1 MRLPV
6 ARTALTDSKAL
17 MAFGILPFQAIKRLV
32 ENGAISG
39 LSEDPAHPPSI
50 QPASLDLC
58 LGETALRLRAS
69 FLPGRGATV
78 FDSLESIVMHTI
90 DLTGGAV
97 LETGCVYLIPLKE
110 KLKLPDDIVGLA
122 NPKSSTGRL
131 DVFTRVICD
140 GGEMFDTIPA
150 GYEGPLFMEV
160 APRTF
165 PILVRPG
172 DRLGQIRFRRGVHQA
187 LETQHVSIDLESA
200 KQGTAIGYRAKRHSG
215 LVDLQGLRAHA
226 PSEFWEPLYAPNGTL
241 VLDPEEFYILASREA
256 VVIPVD
262 QAAEMAP
269 IAPEIGEFRAH
280 YAGFFDP
287 GFGVREAG
295 GEGSRAVLE
304 VRGRDVPFILR
315 HGQAVAKL
323 IFEPMAGKPNTVYG
337 AQGSHYQSQGLRL
350 SKHFKSIS

>member
-1 MRLPV
+1 M
-6 ARTALTDSKAL
+6 TY
-17 MAFGILPFQAIKRLV
+17 GILPRQDIEQLV
-32 ENGAISG
+32 MTGAISG
-39 LSEDPAHPPSI
+39 LLNDSAHPPSI

-58 LGETALRLRAS
+58 LGETAMRLRAS
-69 FLPGRGATV
+69 FLPGQGFKVSEAV
-78 FDSLESIVMHTI
+78 SSIVMHQI

-97 LETGCVYLIPLKE
+97 LETGCVYLIPLRE
-110 KLKLPDDIVGLA
+110 GLNLPTDILGLA

-140 GGEMFDTIPA
+140 GGQQFDAIPA
-150 GYEGPLFMEV
+150 GYSGPLYMEV

-172 DRLGQIRFRRGVHQA
+172 DRLGQIRFRRGEHQS
-187 LETQHVSIDLESA
+187 LETQHVSIDLKGAHEGA
-200 KQGTAIGYRAKRHSG
+200 IIGYRAKRHSG
-215 LVDLQGLRAHA
+215 LVDLQGLKAHDA
-226 PSEFWEPLYAPNGTL
+226 AEYWQPLYAPNNTL

-256 VVIPVD
+256 VEIPID

-287 GFGVREAG
+287 GFGAVETG
-295 GEGSRAVLE
+295 GVGSRAVLE
-304 VRGRDVPFILR
+304 VRGRDVPFLLR

-323 IFEPMAGKPNTVYG
+323 VFEPMSETPDVLYG
-337 AQGSHYQSQGLRL
+337 AQGSHYQNQGLRL
-350 SKHFKSIS
+350 SKHFRSER

>member
-1 MRLPV
+1 MGH
-6 ARTALTDSKAL
+6 
-17 MAFGILPFQAIKRLV
+17 GILPRQDIEQLV
-32 ENGAISG
+32 EMGAITG
-39 LSEDPAHPPSI
+39 LSDDPAHPPSI

-58 LGETALRLRAS
+58 LGDTAMRLRAS
-69 FLPGRGATV
+69 FLPGAGFNVAEAL
-78 FDSLESIVMHTI
+78 DSVVMHRI

-97 LETGCVYLIPLKE
+97 LETGCVYVIPLRE
-110 KLKLPDDIVGLA
+110 GLNLPDDIVGLA

-140 GGEMFDTIPA
+140 GGQKFDSIPA
-150 GYEGPLFMEV
+150 GYSGPLYVEV

-172 DRLGQIRFRRGVHQA
+172 DRLGQIRFRRGAHEP
-187 LETQHVSIDLESA
+187 LETQHVSIDL
-200 KQGTAIGYRAKRHSG
+200 QGASKGAIIGYRAKRHSG
-215 LVDLQGLRAHA
+215 LVDLRGLKAHA
-226 PSEFWEPLYAPNGTL
+226 AAEYWEPLYAPNGTL

-256 VVIPVD
+256 VEIPID

-287 GFGVREAG
+287 GFGAVEADG
-295 GEGSRAVLE
+295 RGSRAVLE
-304 VRGRDVPFILR
+304 VRGRDVPFLLR

-323 IFEPMAGKPNTVYG
+323 IFEPTAQTPDILYG
-337 AQGSHYQSQGLRL
+337 AQGSHYQNQGLRL
-350 SKHFKSIS
+350 SKHFNAVT

>member
-1 MRLPV
+1 MRM
-6 ARTALTDSKAL
+6 KH
-17 MAFGILPFQAIKRLV
+17 GILPRQDIAQLV
-32 ENGAISG
+32 ANGHILG
-39 LSEDPAHPPSI
+39 LEEDAGHPPSL

-58 LGETALRLRAS
+58 LGDTALRLRAS
-69 FLPGRGATV
+69 FLPGRGETV
-78 FDSLESIVMHTI
+78 EDTVENIVMHRI
-90 DLTGGAV
+90 DLKGGAV
-97 LETGCVYLIPLKE
+97 LETGCVYLIPLRE
-110 KLKLPDDIVGLA
+110 SMNLPSGIVGLA

-140 GGEMFDTIPA
+140 GGEQFDKIPA
-150 GYEGPLFMEV
+150 GYTGPLYMEV

-172 DRLGQIRFRRGVHQA
+172 DRLGQMRFRRGEHQD
-187 LETQHVSIDLESA
+187 LRTQHVSIDLKGEGDGSV
-200 KQGTAIGYRAKRHSG
+200 IGYRAKRHSG
-215 LVDLQGLRAHA
+215 LVDIRGLKAHQA
-226 PSEFWEPLYAPNGTL
+226 SEFWEPLFAPNGTL

-256 VVIPVD
+256 VEIPVSE
-262 QAAEMAP
+262 AAEMAP

-287 GFGVREAG
+287 GFGVSEAG

-304 VRGRDVPFILR
+304 VRGRDVPFLLR

-323 IFEPMAGKPNTVYG
+323 VFEPMAENPDQLYG

-350 SKHFKSIS
+350 SKHFTS

>member
-172 DRLGQIRFRRGVHQA
+172 DRLGQIRFRRGMHQA

-215 LVDLQGLRAHA
+215 LVDL
-226 PSEFWEPLYAPNGTL
+226 P
-241 VLDPEEFYILASREA
+241 
-256 VVIPVD
+256 
-262 QAAEMAP
+262 
-269 IAPEIGEFRAH
+269 
-280 YAGFFDP
+280 GFFDP

>member
-1 MRLPV
+1 MGH
-6 ARTALTDSKAL
+6 
-17 MAFGILPFQAIKRLV
+17 GILPRQDIEQLV
-32 ENGAISG
+32 EMGAITG
-39 LSEDPAHPPSI
+39 LSDDPAHPPSI

-58 LGETALRLRAS
+58 LGDTAMRLRAS
-69 FLPGRGATV
+69 FLPGAGFNVAEAL
-78 FDSLESIVMHTI
+78 DSVVMHRI

-97 LETGCVYLIPLKE
+97 LETGCVYVIPLRE
-110 KLKLPDDIVGLA
+110 GLNLPDDIVGLA

-140 GGEMFDTIPA
+140 GGQKFDSIPA
-150 GYEGPLFMEV
+150 GYSGPLYVEV

-172 DRLGQIRFRRGVHQA
+172 DRLGQIRFRRGAHEP
-187 LETQHVSIDLESA
+187 LETQHVSIDL
-200 KQGTAIGYRAKRHSG
+200 QGASKGAIIGYRAKRHSG
-215 LVDLQGLRAHA
+215 LVDLRGLKAHA
-226 PSEFWEPLYAPNGTL
+226 AAEYWEPLYAPNGTL

-256 VVIPVD
+256 VEIPID

-287 GFGVREAG
+287 GFGAVEADG
-295 GEGSRAVLE
+295 RGSRAVLE
-304 VRGRDVPFILR
+304 VRGRDVPFLLR

-323 IFEPMAGKPNTVYG
+323 VFEPMAQTPDILYG
-337 AQGSHYQSQGLRL
+337 AQGSHYQNQGLRL
-350 SKHFKSIS
+350 SKHFNAVT

>member
-6 ARTALTDSKAL
+6 ARTALADSKAH
-17 MAFGILPFQAIKRLV
+17 MAHGILPRQAIERLV
-32 ENGAISG
+32 TDGAILG
-39 LSEDPAHPPSI
+39 LSNDPDHLPSI

-58 LGETALRLRAS
+58 LGATALRLRAS
-69 FLPGRGATV
+69 FLPGPDKTV
-78 FDSLESIVMHTI
+78 SETVKSVVMHQV

-97 LETGCVYLIPLKE
+97 LETGCVYLIPLRE
-110 KLKLPDDIVGLA
+110 QLNLPSDILGLA

-140 GGEMFDTIPA
+140 GGEQFDTLPA
-150 GYEGPLFMEV
+150 GYKGPLYMEV

-172 DRLGQIRFRRGVHQA
+172 DRLGQIRFRRGLHQA
-187 LETQHVSIDLESA
+187 LETQHVSIDLKGRSA
-200 KQGTAIGYRAKRHSG
+200 GTPIGYRAKRHSG
-215 LVDLQGLRAHA
+215 LVDLRGLKGHKA
-226 PSEFWEPLYAPNGTL
+226 SEYWEPLYAPNATL

-256 VVIPVD
+256 VEIPVD

-287 GFGVREAG
+287 GFGVSEAG

-304 VRGRDVPFILR
+304 VRGRDVPFLLR

-323 IFEPMAGKPNTVYG
+323 VFEPMAGQPDIVYG

-350 SKHFKSIS
+350 SKHFDSGR